1 MINDSTYIIKE
12 KFNVYEQPS
21 ECLSIRQVEKV
32 IVLFL

>member
-1 MINDSTYIIKE
+1 MINDSICIIKE
-12 KFNVYEQPS
+12 KFNVYQQTP